1 MREEEII
8 NMKLFEDNTNKN
20 LKTIS
25 DYTKDSR
32 NLVRELYEE
41 VDNLR
46 RTIEAQNAKIEQL
59 RLQLAS
65 IQTVVY
71 RNGS

>member
-8 NMKLFEDNTNKN
+8 NMKLFEDSTNKN